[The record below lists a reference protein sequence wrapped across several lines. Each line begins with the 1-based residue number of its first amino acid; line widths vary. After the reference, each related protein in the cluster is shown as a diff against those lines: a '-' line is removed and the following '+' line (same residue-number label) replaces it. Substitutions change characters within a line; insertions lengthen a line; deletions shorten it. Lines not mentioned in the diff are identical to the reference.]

1 MIVAQEVAWKIGLI
15 PFAFVASRSVAHAV
29 DRAYWIIALAFGVS
43 FIADTVS
50 MHEPS
55 LAWLISL
62 VYPVS
67 QAALIAAVLLPRRD
81 TITFVCALVVSGLV
95 SVALRG
101 TQGPDVLLRTVAWL
115 GLAFLVMDRWAL
127 GRLRTALVVYFGV
140 GWMAWLLRAIYLTV
154 PWWYVT
160 QSVRLAGI
168 LLFCWAV
175 MQPGP
180 RLRVAT

>member
-1 MIVAQEVAWKIGLI
+1 MAVVPL
-15 PFAFVASRSVAHAV
+15 AFLCVHDQWAPRT
-29 DRAYWIIALAFGVS
+29 DRAYWLVALAFAIS
-43 FIADTVS
+43 WIADLS
-50 MHEPS
+50 ARLWPDG
-55 LAWLISL
+55 AWLVSL

-81 TITFVCALVVSGLV
+81 TITFVCALVVSGLA

-175 MQPGP
+175 IQPGP